1 MDEGPDGQ
9 NLMDAAR
16 GLAGAF
22 SDLLKAA
29 QDGTNGKKDVRNGN
43 WERNAMLIIS
53 VMSYRDTS
61 SVSSGVLQEKKKE
74 IKKERVSKKQEL

>member
-43 WERNAMLIIS
+43 
-53 VMSYRDTS
+53 
-61 SVSSGVLQEKKKE
+61 
-74 IKKERVSKKQEL
+74 